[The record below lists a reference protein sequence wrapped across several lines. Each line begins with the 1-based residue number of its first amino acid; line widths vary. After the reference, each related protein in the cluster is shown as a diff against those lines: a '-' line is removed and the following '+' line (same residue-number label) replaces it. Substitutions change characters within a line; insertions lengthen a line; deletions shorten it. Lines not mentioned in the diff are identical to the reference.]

1 MTKPARTWLLQA
13 ARTWLLGALALV
25 VALLLGL
32 GSPLRATPAAVQI
45 PSPARPSFTASPP
58 SLDRA
63 SSMVAAGSYE
73 VAIVR
78 ILGIPTLMVAS
89 PVVGNGSGNGN
100 GTGGGHG
107 SEAEAGPDAER
118 RAQVIEGNLRLLNNP
133 TALCTNSERLAEW
146 SLLRALGAND
156 PACEGGLAD
165 GVRAAPDDLKVEVRQ
180 LPTGAVILEATVP
193 ERPQPLPLL
202 TVTFADATMNGT
214 TALELGRRWQ
224 ERLQSRLRYARAALL
239 PQSLRQRLMLCL
251 LAMALVL
258 LLTAVTFW
266 LWRRN
271 RLAIATLKAQVAAP
285 AAFALAAPMASAA
298 PAAAATRGLRLQLF
312 EALSVVLLVLVLLQL
327 MAVVALGLMAI
338 PGGVPLALEV
348 LLQPAL
354 VAIKVLVFAF
364 TALLG
369 RALVSFLLDQWAA
382 SGRVPADQ
390 LARRDQRHH
399 SLERIFHRLVDLACI
414 AIAAGWVVVGI
425 PGVRETSA
433 SFLLAGGAVLG
444 GLAIVFQGLLRDF
457 AAGLAVLLEDRYAI
471 GDWIEIGDIEGDVVD
486 LSVLSTQLRC
496 LDQRV
501 AVIQNGA
508 FDRVVNHTKIR
519 SGKLVELLLSH
530 RIADIN
536 AVLAVIADELDAL
549 GRDPLWGPL
558 QVAAP
563 FLRGVIGTGPLGIT
577 VSMLLTTQAGQQW
590 ACSRELQRRL
600 LDRLQRERI
609 PLASPAPALVSG

>member
-1 MTKPARTWLLQA
+1 LTKPAR
-13 ARTWLLGALALV
+13 RWLLGGLAYALV
-25 VALLLGL
+25 LLLAL
-32 GSPLRATPAAVQI
+32 GSPLQAKPATGQI
-45 PSPARPSFTASPP
+45 PASTRPTFTASPP

-63 SSMVAAGSYE
+63 TSMVAAGSYD
-73 VAIVR
+73 VAAVR

-89 PVVGNGSGNGN
+89 PVVGHGNGMGN
-100 GTGGGHG
+100 S

-118 RAQVIEGNLRLLNNP
+118 RAQVIEGNLRLLYNP
-133 TALCTNSERLAEW
+133 AAVCSNSERWAEW
-146 SLLRALGAND
+146 TLLRVLGARD
-156 PACEGGLAD
+156 PACDGGLPD
-165 GVRAAPDDLKVEVRQ
+165 GVRAASDDLNVMVRQ
-180 LPTGAVILEATVP
+180 LPNGAVILEATVP

-202 TVTFADATMNGT
+202 TVTFADTTLNGT
-214 TALELGRRWQ
+214 TALELGQRWQ
-224 ERLQSRLRYARAALL
+224 ERLQGRLRYARQALL
-239 PQSLRQRLMLCL
+239 PQNMRQRLMLSL
-251 LAMALVL
+251 LVMALVL
-258 LLTAVTFW
+258 LLTAGTFW

-271 RLAIATLKAQVAAP
+271 LLAIVRLKAQAP
-285 AAFALAAPMASAA
+285 APATA
-298 PAAAATRGLRLQLF
+298 PAVAVTRGLRLRLF
-312 EALSVVLLVLVLLQL
+312 EALSFVLLVLVLLQV
-327 MAVVALGLMAI
+327 MAVVALALMAI

-354 VAIKVLVFAF
+354 VGIKVLVFAF
-364 TALLG
+364 IALLG
-369 RALVSFLLDQWAA
+369 RALVSFLLDQWAT
-382 SGRVPADQ
+382 SGRVPADE

-399 SLERIFHRLVDLACI
+399 SLERIFQRLVDLSCI
-414 AIAAGWVVVGI
+414 AIAAGWVVMGI

-508 FDRVVNHTKIR
+508 FDRVMNHTKIR

-530 RIADIN
+530 RTADIN
-536 AVLAVIADELDAL
+536 AVLAVIAEELHAL
-549 GRDPLWGPL
+549 GRDPLWGPQL
-558 QVAAP
+558 LAAP
-563 FLRGVIGTGPLGIT
+563 FLRGVTGTGPLGIS
-577 VSMLLTTQAGQQW
+577 VSMLITTQAGQQW

-600 LDRLQRERI
+600 LQRLQREGI
-609 PLASPAPALVSG
+609 PLASPAPAVASG